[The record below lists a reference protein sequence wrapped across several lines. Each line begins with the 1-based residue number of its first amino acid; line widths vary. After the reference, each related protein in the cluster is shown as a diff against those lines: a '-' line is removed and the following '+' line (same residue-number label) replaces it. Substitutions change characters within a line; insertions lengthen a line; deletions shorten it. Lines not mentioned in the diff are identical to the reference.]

1 MARTHAIF
9 HTLAVSA
16 VERLTEDSVL
26 VTFEVPPELRDE
38 YAFTQGQHVTIRCDL
53 GGKGV
58 RRNYSIC
65 SPATSGQLRIA
76 VKCLPDGA
84 FSWYAAQ
91 QLRPGD
97 RLEVMT
103 PTGRFFTEL
112 DPAQEKWYVAMA
124 AGSGIAPILSILA
137 TALEVEPKSR
147 FTLLYG
153 NRTAR
158 SVMFLE
164 ELHDLKDRY
173 PDRFQLL
180 HFLSRE
186 QRDAPLLSGRI
197 NRERLAVLL
206 GRLLPPDDID
216 EWFLCGPFEMIQE
229 AKATLLDCGLDPHR
243 IHFEL
248 FHATAAPRPPPPPEA
263 PATGSEV
270 SVTLD
275 GRQTVF
281 RLAADAEPVL
291 DAVLR
296 HRADAPY
303 ACKGGVCG
311 TCRAKLVHGSVRM
324 DQNFALDADEVE
336 RGYVLTCQ
344 SHPTG
349 DRVVLDYDA

>member
-164 ELHDLKDRY
+164 ELHDLKDCY

-229 AKATLLDCGLDPHR
+229 AKATLLDCGVDPHR

-248 FHATAAPRPPPPPEA
+248 FHATAAPRPPAPPEA

>member
-164 ELHDLKDRY
+164 ELHDLKDCY